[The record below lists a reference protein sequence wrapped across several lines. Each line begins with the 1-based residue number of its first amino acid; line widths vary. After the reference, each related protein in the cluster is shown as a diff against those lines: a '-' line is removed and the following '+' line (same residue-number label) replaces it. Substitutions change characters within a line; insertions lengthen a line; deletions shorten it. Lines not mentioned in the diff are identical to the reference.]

1 VKTPSQ
7 TVGPYYAIGLD
18 RRVENEL
25 DPDGVE
31 LSGTLIDGRGDPI
44 DDGLVEMW
52 DPAGRRWGR
61 CGTEKGGRFTFRVPR
76 DAAHL
81 EVTVF
86 ARGLL
91 RHQLTRAYL
100 RADGVPPGHE
110 SLLAEHEGGGLRFDI
125 RMQGENATLFF
136 EH

>member
-1 VKTPSQ
+1 MRTPSQ
-7 TVGPYYAIGLD
+7 TVGPFYAIGLS
-18 RRVENEL
+18 RRNESVL

-31 LSGTLIDGRGDPI
+31 LSGALVDGRGDPI
-44 DDGLVEMW
+44 ADGLVEMW

-61 CGTEKGGRFTFRVPR
+61 CGTEAGGRFTFRVPR

-91 RHQLTRAYL
+91 RHELTRVYL
-100 RADGVPPGHE
+100 REGVPPGHE
-110 SLLAEHEGGGLRFDI
+110 SLLAEHDGGGLRFDI

-136 EH
+136 AH

>member
-1 VKTPSQ
+1 MRTPSQ
-7 TVGPYYAIGLD
+7 TVGPFYSIGLC
-18 RRVENEL
+18 RRTDAEL
-25 DPDGVE
+25 DRDGVE
-31 LSGTLIDGRGDPI
+31 LSGMLVDGRGEPI
-44 DDGLVEMW
+44 ADGLVEVW

-61 CGTEKGGRFTFRVPR
+61 CGTEAGGRFAFRVPR

-86 ARGLL
+86 CRGLL
-91 RHQLTRAYL
+91 RHQLTRVYL

-110 SLLAEHEGGGLRFDI
+110 PLLAEHEGGGLRFDI

-136 EH
+136 AH